1 MFKNIVLTTLLAIPL
16 MAHSATFNTW
26 STNEGIS
33 GNYILNIDEQATDGV
48 FNFNLTVNPW
58 NAEALG
64 LFIDFGDFDLSAL
77 TLSNIV
83 PAGEVSIVATDTSS
97 NSCGPGCNLNGLN
110 PTLLNP
116 DGEWEL
122 VFRLGEQGFDE
133 IQTFS
138 WTVAGLTG
146 IDESDI
152 GVIGIRAQ
160 QLCDPGETLPN
171 GSCGGSDKS
180 DFSVDPNTG
189 SSVPEPSSFALMG
202 LAFLAFGFLQRKR
215 PV

>member
-1 MFKNIVLTTLLAIPL
+1 

-77 TLSNIV
+77 SLSNIS
-83 PAGEVSIVATDTSS
+83 PINQVSLYDKDTDSD
-97 NSCGPGCNLNGLN
+97 NCGPGCNLNGLN

-122 VFRLGEQGFDE
+122 VFRLGSQGFNN

-160 QLCDPGETLPN
+160 QLCDPGQTLPN

-180 DFSVDPNTG
+180 VFSVDPNTG